1 MPVDLTCPW
10 CSVLPCNEHAGK
22 PILIPTMHFRWAW
35 VYNDQVQTHVQTLHQ
50 WWDENLKFATT
61 NGEWRKVETNDL
73 DTTPLGA
80 KIK

>member
-1 MPVDLTCPW
+1 
-10 CSVLPCNEHAGK
+10 
-22 PILIPTMHFRWAW
+22 MHFRWAW